1 MRYCSFFCVLFL
13 IQGGGVVKVLLFKNQ
28 DKVTVGV
35 YASFTIAQS
44 VNIIGPTFDLL
55 LKYKTHGC
63 TLITIS
69 SY

>member
-1 MRYCSFFCVLFL
+1 MFIFVSTFPHPGV
-13 IQGGGVVKVLLFKNQ
+13 GVVTVPLFRNQ

-44 VNIIGPTFDLL
+44 VNIIGLTFDLL